1 MSWKNFGWQR
11 CFCILIIAPAISC
24 LHAEED
30 NHSIWENIALTDDFQ
45 SLNDWRGDYGIKT
58 EFELTSVYP
67 EIKTE

>member
-1 MSWKNFGWQR
+1 MQKKTIIPFGKTS
-11 CFCILIIAPAISC
+11 P
-24 LHAEED
+24 
-30 NHSIWENIALTDDFQ
+30 LTDDFQ